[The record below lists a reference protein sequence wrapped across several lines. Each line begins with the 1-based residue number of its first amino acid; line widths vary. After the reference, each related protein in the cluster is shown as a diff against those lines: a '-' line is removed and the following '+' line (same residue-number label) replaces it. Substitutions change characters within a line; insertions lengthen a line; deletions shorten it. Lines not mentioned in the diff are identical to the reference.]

1 MLTTKDAT
9 GAMQQHSGT
18 HGFAG
23 ARQEEALQGSPTG
36 SGTARAP
43 GAPPTH
49 HGHPS
54 KAPTAAQGAPRQPGP
69 AEGPTGQRQAGAGR
83 ERRQGRAGEAAGEG
97 RERRQGEEVGEGRE
111 RRQGRAGRG
120 GRRGQ
125 REAGAAGEAGSPAG
139 RGPRCPRYPRRG
151 SGTHGPQAPTPLG
164 SRPGPRAHGTREVR
178 RARSQSQ
185 HACGKT
191 RFPSPSGAAPEPRR
205 RRRQPPPC
213 QSG

>member
-1 MLTTKDAT
+1 
-9 GAMQQHSGT
+9 MQQHSGT

-83 ERRQGRAGEAAGEG
+83 ERRQGRAGRGG
-97 RERRQGEEVGEGRE
+97 RRGQGEEVGEGRE

-120 GRRGQ
+120 GRSGQ
-125 REAGAAGEAGSPAG
+125 REAGEAGEAGSPAG

-164 SRPGPRAHGTREVR
+164 SRPGPRAHGKCGG
-178 RARSQSQ
+178 RA
-185 HACGKT
+185 
-191 RFPSPSGAAPEPRR
+191 PSPSMPAGKRASRPPAAPRLSHAGGEGSLRLANLVR
-205 RRRQPPPC
+205 KRLI
-213 QSG
+213 SEKSE